1 MHGTPRLP
9 LRCRCL
15 GSQCLATLGRHWLHR
30 TPGNVNFSWEK
41 RGNVQTLEWK
51 QNIRLDEPKTEKNYS
66 TQHTDAKGQIKRHT
80 WLAETEGRVFKA
92 EHANL
97 QRQPWQC
104 SFPPAR
110 HSRLRCT
117 PGWWWWWVT
126 LFPPIPSSPRPPTHG
141 CSSPALAAAVS
152 SMPPKDKDNPAFFRF
167 LRQFQMKSKTLGNR

>member
-41 RGNVQTLEWK
+41 KGNVQTLELK

-104 SFPPAR
+104 SFPQHSTVGWDVHQVGGGGGWPCSHLYLHHPVLR
-110 HSRLRCT
+110 HTGAQALHWRLRLVACHQKIKT
-117 PGWWWWWVT
+117 NQLSLYFYV
-126 LFPPIPSSPRPPTHG
+126 
-141 CSSPALAAAVS
+141 
-152 SMPPKDKDNPAFFRF
+152 NFRRN
-167 LRQFQMKSKTLGNR
+167 LKH

>member
-1 MHGTPRLP
+1 MELHD
-9 LRCRCL
+9 CL
-15 GSQCLATLGRHWLHR
+15 WGVAAWVV
-30 TPGNVNFSWEK
+30 NVWQLLVVIDCIVHLEMSILVRRK
-41 RGNVQTLEWK
+41 RGNVQTLELK

-66 TQHTDAKGQIKRHT
+66 TQHTDAKGQIKRQT
-80 WLAETEGRVFKA
+80 WLVETEGRVFKA

-104 SFPPAR
+104 SFPPAQ

-167 LRQFQMKSKTLGNR
+167 LRQFQMKFKTLVNR